1 MLVLTAWLGA
11 YGLWDPDEGRHAAI
25 ARELYAAT
33 SWRGW
38 IIPSHNF
45 ADYHDKPIL
54 YYWLTSLAYRM
65 VGMTEVGARLVSA
78 LSALATLGA
87 VFAWTAAVAD
97 RRIATRAV
105 VVLVTSVGFVCL
117 GRYGSLD
124 MLLTCWITLGLVAM
138 ERYTADP
145 RRRVLLAAAGAAAG
159 LGMLTKGLVAPLFI
173 ASVPIVHAYVVGRRL
188 PPMRA
193 WGLGIAAFL
202 LVAAPWYV
210 AADLFD
216 PSYLREF
223 FLEHH
228 LARFTSSGLAF
239 HGAPWWYY
247 GPALGLMLFPWSAL
261 LPAAL
266 VATVRDRHP
275 AVRYCLCWAG
285 LIVGFFSCSN
295 GKLATYILPALPPLA
310 IITAHAIDGL
320 AGATT
325 ATRRLACAGLVVLV
339 VAVVV
344 AGPAAMHI
352 DHAPWDRLVAASA
365 RYLLVFPIA
374 AAILLAVWKWRGLV
388 AATNAAAAC
397 TVAIVLVFYA
407 HAAPLVSAVTSEQ
420 RLAGIIAAHA
430 EAPIVGYGVTPASL
444 MFYVGRPVVRLN
456 RPRALRQLLEE
467 QPFTWIVTSARHVDE
482 IARTAPVYPWVTNG
496 RHVLYATA
504 PSSAVALADSHP
516 AGP

>member
-1 MLVLTAWLGA
+1 VLVLTAWLGA

-33 SWRGW
+33 TWRGW

-54 YYWLTSLAYRM
+54 YYWLTSLAYRA
-65 VGMTEVGARLVSA
+65 VGTSEIGARLVSA

-87 VFAWTAAVAD
+87 MFAWTATVANT
-97 RRIATRAV
+97 RIASRAV
-105 VVLVTSVGFVCL
+105 LVLVTSVGFVCL

-124 MLLTCWITLGLVAM
+124 MLLTCWVTLGLVAV

-145 RRRVLLAAAGAAAG
+145 RRRIFLVVAGVAGG

-173 ASVPIVHAYVVGRRL
+173 VGVPVLHAYVTGRRL
-188 PPMRA
+188 PPARA
-193 WGLGIAAFL
+193 WILGLTAFL

-216 PSYLREF
+216 PGYLREF
-223 FLEHH
+223 FLQHH
-228 LARFTSSGLAF
+228 LGRFTSSGVAF

-247 GPALGLMLFPWSAL
+247 APALGLVLFPWSAL

-266 VATVRDRHP
+266 LATAPRRDP
-275 AVRYCLCWAG
+275 ALRYCLCWAA
-285 LIVGFFSCSN
+285 LIVGFFSCSH

-310 IITAHAIDGL
+310 IVVAHAIDGL
-320 AGATT
+320 ETATA
-325 ATRRLACAGLVVLV
+325 ATRRLAGAGLVVVMIVLI
-339 VAVVV
+339 V

-352 DHAPWDRLVAASA
+352 DHVPWDRLVTASA
-365 RYLLVFPIA
+365 DYLMVFPVA
-374 AAILLAVWKWRGLV
+374 AAMLLAAWRWRGVV
-388 AATNAAAAC
+388 AATNALAAC

-407 HAAPLVSAVTSEQ
+407 HAAPLVSRVTSEQ
-420 RLAGIIAAHA
+420 PLAGIIAAHA
-430 EAPIVGYGVTPASL
+430 EAPIVSYGVTPASL
-444 MFYVGRPVVRLN
+444 MFYIGRPVVRLN

-467 QPFTWIVTSARHVDE
+467 QPFTWIVTSPRHVEE
-482 IARTAPVYPWVTNG
+482 IARATPVYPWVTGG

-504 PSSAVALADSHP
+504 PSGAVALADTDP